1 MRRPVR
7 FIILFLRWS
16 ALITL
21 LLSVG
26 ILARGGRTGWVS
38 GTSLMSRTH
47 DGIKASDTVFRAKLT
62 RLSYQSGTA
71 TMTEDK
77 AAALYAKLP
86 GNWIAP
92 GGVQQVRYSGFHI
105 GEASPFPAPF
115 PDRVS
120 GWDVLGI
127 GFEDRIVD
135 YRRLPSP
142 YFDSI
147 HMQTWYCATI
157 WPVLL
162 LGVLAMP
169 AILQART
176 GIALVLRARRNQNAH
191 QHGICPACGYDI
203 RATPNRCPEC
213 GRMQYAPTKPTISFP
228 RRMTW
233 LIGGGLLVPPVLLL
247 IGDAL
252 WTDLQPDSPFRDY
265 IFEPAVLVVAT
276 IYWFA
281 ILAWTIRHV
290 VNDLRKMVQAYG
302 E

>member
-7 FIILFLRWS
+7 FTILFLSWS
-16 ALITL
+16 ALIAL
-21 LLSVG
+21 LLFVG
-26 ILARGGRTGWVS
+26 ILAHGGRTGWAS

-47 DGIKASDTVFRAKLT
+47 DGIKGRGTEFRAKPT

-71 TMTEDK
+71 TITEDK

-92 GGVQQVRYSGFHI
+92 GGVQQDRYSGFHL
-105 GEASPFPAPF
+105 GEGPSVPAPV

-120 GWDVLGI
+120 GWDILGI
-127 GFEDRIVD
+127 GFEDRFVD
-135 YRRLPSP
+135 YTRSSSP

-147 HMQTWYCATI
+147 HKQTWYCATI

-169 AILQART
+169 AILQVRAGT
-176 GIALVLRARRNQNAH
+176 ALLLRARRNQKAH

-203 RATPNRCPEC
+203 RATPVRCPEC
-213 GRMQYAPTKPTISFP
+213 GRVQYAPTKPTISYP

-233 LIGGGLLVPPVLLL
+233 LIGGGLLVPPILLL

-252 WTDLQPDSPFRDY
+252 WAHLQPDSPFRDCL
-265 IFEPAVLVVAT
+265 FEPAVLAMAI

-281 ILAWTIRHV
+281 IFAWTIRHV
-290 VNDLRKMVQAYG
+290 INDLRTMVQAYS